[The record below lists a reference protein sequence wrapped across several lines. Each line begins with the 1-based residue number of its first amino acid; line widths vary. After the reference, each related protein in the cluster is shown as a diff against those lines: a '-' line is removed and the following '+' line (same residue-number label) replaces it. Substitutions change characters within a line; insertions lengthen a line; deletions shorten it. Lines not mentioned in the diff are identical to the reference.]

1 MRVSERNVI
10 AEEQGVMCWL
20 SHGSGVIGSPVGC
33 QFGGARMQ
41 DVVGDHDE
49 PVPDS
54 AAVDA
59 PGSR

>member
-1 MRVSERNVI
+1 MGGQREERYRRGTGCYVLVV
-10 AEEQGVMCWL
+10 QV
-20 SHGSGVIGSPVGC
+20 SGVIGSPVGC
-33 QFGGARMQ
+33 QFGGARTQ
-41 DVVGDHDE
+41 EVVGDHDE